1 MKLIIDKFDKKYFRV
16 YYVCKNEHNIY
27 FNETLINCQIFEE
40 NNIILIKRVNKD
52 WPEIILVSV
61 KDVYELLKNS
71 INLKYCLLNYKDEI
85 VNTFSDLKRYL
96 DIRIKSKI
104 ETIELEEIN

>member
-40 NNIILIKRVNKD
+40 NNIILID

-71 INLKYCLLNYKDEI
+71 VNLKFCLLNYKNELMQYI
-85 VNTFSDLKRYL
+85 
-96 DIRIKSKI
+96 DIKTYIDRRIESGI